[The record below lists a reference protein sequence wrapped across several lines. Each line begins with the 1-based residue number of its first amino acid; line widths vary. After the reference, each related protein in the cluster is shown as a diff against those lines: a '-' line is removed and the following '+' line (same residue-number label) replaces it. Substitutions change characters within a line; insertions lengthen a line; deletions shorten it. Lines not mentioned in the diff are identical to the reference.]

1 MIWTDILFM
10 AMFSLLFID
19 SVLDT
24 VLDDIKTRRRR
35 KAPRPGDIYI
45 RPDKKLSPWTEPE
58 TVRIKDVKDG
68 WVLLEIKRYRT
79 ELYGYSFIADVS
91 EGHHFF
97 NQTAMPVRKFLR
109 QGWILKTTENEKE
122 TETTD

>member
-35 KAPRPGDIYI
+35 KTPRPGDIYI

-68 WVLLEIKRYRT
+68 WVLLEIKRYRS

-97 NQTAMPVRKFLR
+97 YQTAMPVRKFLR

>member
-10 AMFSLLFID
+10 VMFLLLFTEP
-19 SVLDT
+19 VLDA
-24 VLDDIKTRRRR
+24 VMDYIRTRRRR
-35 KAPRPGDIYI
+35 KTPRPGDIYI

-68 WVLLEIKRYRT
+68 WVLLEIKRYRS
-79 ELYGYSFIADVS
+79 ELYGYSFIADAS

-97 NQTAMPVRKFLR
+97 IHTAMPVRKFLR

-122 TETTD
+122 TESTD